1 MFGHAVIDEW
11 QGLFGMIDIMWYA
24 WMYASVCVCVCVCV
38 CELEYNIEYA
48 FNKVKT

>member
-11 QGLFGMIDIMWYA
+11 QGLFGMIDIMLYA
-24 WMYASVCVCVCVCV
+24 WMYASVCV